1 MTLNTKS
8 RRHIH
13 YSIIYSLKNDFLI
26 RTSVLICCTKRMK
39 MIHLCSN
46 ALIFETALLTD
57 LFILLSFRYPS
68 QVFVGDT
75 FNYFTGMTF
84 AVVGILG
91 HFSKTILLFFIPQ
104 VINFLYSVPQLFH
117 FIPCPRHRLPK
128 FDPETGL
135 LNVSKTTFREEEL
148 NFIGK
153 LLFFIFKSL
162 RLIKSEK
169 SKDGVTTCNNFTLI
183 NFFILLTG
191 PIHEE
196 RLNKLLLTFQI
207 ICSVIAFTI
216 RYPLAAYFY
225 G

>member
-1 MTLNTKS
+1 M
-8 RRHIH
+8 
-13 YSIIYSLKNDFLI
+13 
-26 RTSVLICCTKRMK
+26 
-39 MIHLCSN
+39 
-46 ALIFETALLTD
+46 
-57 LFILLSFRYPS
+57 
-68 QVFVGDT
+68 FVGDT

-135 LNVSKTTFREEEL
+135 LNFSRITFREDEL
-148 NFIGK
+148 SSIGK
-153 LLFFIFKSL
+153 LLFFIFKLL
-162 RLIKSEK
+162 RIVKWEK
-169 SKDGVTTCNNFTLI
+169 SDDGVTTCNNFTLI

-191 PIHEE
+191 PIHE
-196 RLNKLLLTFQI
+196 RKLNELLLAFQI
-207 ICSVIAFTI
+207 FCSVIAFVV
-216 RYPLAAYFY
+216 RYPMAEFFY